1 MNPMVKMVLTLAV
14 ISAGAAAALSAANQA
29 TADKIKAAA
38 EAKAARAV
46 LKIFPDCTA
55 PQRSEVKS
63 PTGEA
68 VVVFRCPQD
77 RVCFSF
83 SSAAASGISRPYS
96 GLVKAM
102 IGIDG
107 KGEIVGMRIIQQTE
121 TPGLGNKIVE
131 DKFLDQFKGK
141 SAKSN
146 WKVRK
151 DDPTGVIDGLSGAT
165 ISSRTV
171 ATLAGAALRFYEETL
186 KSGAPAPGAPGV
198 NAPAPGPGCGDAAPA
213 PGDPGVNAPA
223 PGPGCG
229 DAGPVHDNRRPVVN
243 PERFQDRR
251 ASFGNARRL
260 LRREMDRRR
269 ERARAVGAEQDGRPV
284 RPMTATPEGGQ

>member
-1 MNPMVKMVLTLAV
+1 MNPMVKMVLTLAL

-29 TADKIKAAA
+29 TVDKIKAAA
-38 EAKAARAV
+38 AAKADRAV

-55 PQRSEVKS
+55 PRKSEVKS
-63 PTGEA
+63 PSGEP
-68 VVVFRCPQD
+68 VVVYRCPQD

-83 SSAAASGISRPYS
+83 SSSSASGISRPYS

-151 DDPTGVIDGLSGAT
+151 DDPAGVIDGLSGAT

-171 ATLAGAALRFYEETL
+171 TTLCAAALRFYEETL
-186 KSGAPAPGAPGV
+186 KTDASGAPGVGPAPGAPG
-198 NAPAPGPGCGDAAPA
+198 APGCGAAAPVPAA
-213 PGDPGVNAPA
+213 PGA
-223 PGPGCG
+223 PGCG
-229 DAGPVHDNRRPVVN
+229 AADPVYDNRRPVAN
-243 PERFQDRR
+243 PERLHNRSPNFD
-251 ASFGNARRL
+251 NARQL
-260 LRREMDRRR
+260 LRRDKDRRR
-269 ERARAVGAEQDGRPV
+269 ARVRALGAEQNGRPV
-284 RPMTATPEGGQ
+284 RPMASAPEGGQ